1 MPESS
6 LTSPTGR
13 SGDSQ
18 SSGSETDPS
27 APDVSVPDVEFRNVV
42 KHFDGVVAVDG
53 IDFVVPSGSF
63 YALLGPSGCGK
74 TTSLRMI
81 AGFEEPTGGE
91 VRVTGRSVVGVP
103 PNQRDVNTVFQHYA
117 LFPHMNV
124 AANVGYGLRQRRPR
138 IGKEEISER
147 VDKALDLVRLSAYGS
162 RRIGELSGGQQQRV
176 ALARALINHPRVLLL
191 DEPLGALDLKL
202 RKEMQLELKELQQR
216 VGITFVFVTHDQEE
230 ALSMSDRIAVM
241 RDGRI
246 EQEGTPTELYDT
258 PRSRFVADFLGG
270 SNFIEGIVHKIGDEL
285 VLQTDAG
292 VKIPCYLPVDC
303 SLVAG
308 SRAVA
313 SVRPERVVVAQ
324 DDLSGSGMAS
334 MQGQADQITFLGDQ
348 IEYHLSI
355 QGVGHVLARVP
366 NTRTTQNQGTR
377 PGDRVTVGWS
387 RESAVL
393 MTT

>member
-6 LTSPTGR
+6 LAPSTSR
-13 SGDSQ
+13 SE
-18 SSGSETDPS
+18 GSPNSKDEASPS
-27 APDVSVPDVEFRNVV
+27 TPDVEFRGVF
-42 KHFDGVVAVDG
+42 KHFDGVPAVDG

-74 TTSLRMI
+74 TTSLKMI

-91 VRVTGRSVVGVP
+91 VRVSGRSVVGVP
-103 PNQRDVNTVFQHYA
+103 PHKRDVNTVFQHYA

-124 AANVGYGLRQRRPR
+124 AANVGYGLRQSRPR

-147 VDKALDLVRLSAYGS
+147 VDKALDLVRLSAYGN
-162 RRIGELSGGQQQRV
+162 RRIGEMSGGQQQRV

-270 SNFIEGIVHKIGDEL
+270 SNFIEGAVHKIGDEL

-292 VKIPCYLPVDC
+292 VKIPCHLPANR
-303 SLVAG
+303 SLVADA
-308 SRAVA
+308 RAVV
-313 SVRPERVVVAQ
+313 SIRPERIVIAQ
-324 DDLSGSGMAS
+324 DHLSLTNTMTP
-334 MQGQADQITFLGDQ
+334 MQGRADQITFLGDQ
-348 IEYHLSI
+348 IEYHLTI
-355 QGVGHVLARVP
+355 QGVGHLLARVP
-366 NTRTTQNQGTR
+366 NTRTTQDQGTR

-387 RESAVL
+387 HESAVL
-393 MTT
+393 VTT